1 MTERTLLEK
10 HLATWLCKCVSQ
22 AGRDPSSVHERST
35 PCEIVPTA
43 LMVRSVLWENCMDE
57 GAMNN
62 VMPVCMVLPLG
73 CTVGLF
79 LGVYAQ

>member
-1 MTERTLLEK
+1 
-10 HLATWLCKCVSQ
+10 
-22 AGRDPSSVHERST
+22 
-35 PCEIVPTA
+35 
-43 LMVRSVLWENCMDE
+43 MVRSALWENRMDE

-79 LGVYAQ
+79 LGVYTQRGNTKLGKAIV